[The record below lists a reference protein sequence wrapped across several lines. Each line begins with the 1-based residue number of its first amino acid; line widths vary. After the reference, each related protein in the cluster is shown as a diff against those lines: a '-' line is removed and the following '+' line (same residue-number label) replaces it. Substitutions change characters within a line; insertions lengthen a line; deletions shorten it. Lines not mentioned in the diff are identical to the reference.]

1 MTTDQLID
9 TYNKIKS
16 QIRKEDNL
24 RHKELLKKVA
34 ALYKEYIKKD
44 ISDAAEREMN
54 EWIKESLKDF

>member
-34 ALYKEYIKKD
+34 DLYKEYIKKD